1 MVWISKQALDD
12 ARAKVDE
19 LMNELK
25 NLQARA
31 YLIDIDTTGKKNR
44 FIFVRNGQVFEVE
57 TMRLMSDN
65 VKHWKDKLLR

>member
-1 MVWISKQALDD
+1 MSTHLFALTTTESSVRFCGMVWISKQSLDD

-44 FIFVRNGQVFEVE
+44 FIFVRNGEVF
-57 TMRLMSDN
+57 
-65 VKHWKDKLLR
+65 